1 MKKRIEELP
10 YEFILYINNK
20 IVCQRYFDIKGFNL
34 KSLSSLEMKEVI
46 NDCSNIVKKDLM
58 KKSLE
63 YLWKYYNPYKPQ
75 TEEEIDRRNIYEN
88 EDFFDLEIRYDDKG
102 YRRSIAK
109 ERFSG
114 NVYPPKVRYSVD
126 IRELIPK
133 IISCIQ
139 EGLSREKYL
148 EMESTIS
155 Y

>member
-1 MKKRIEELP
+1 
-10 YEFILYINNK
+10 
-20 IVCQRYFDIKGFNL
+20 
-34 KSLSSLEMKEVI
+34 
-46 NDCSNIVKKDLM
+46 M